1 MILGT
6 ISILIIVLSGVHRMN
21 REDLAALLIF
31 AVTITMLSYFEHLI
45 WRMII

>member
-6 ISILIIVLSGVHRMN
+6 LSILIIALSGIHRIH

-31 AVTITMLSYFEHLI
+31 AVAITMLSYFEHLI